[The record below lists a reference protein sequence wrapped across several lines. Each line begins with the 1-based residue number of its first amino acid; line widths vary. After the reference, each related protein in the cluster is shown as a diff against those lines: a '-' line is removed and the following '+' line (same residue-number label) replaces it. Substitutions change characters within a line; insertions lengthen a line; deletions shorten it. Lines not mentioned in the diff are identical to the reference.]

1 MRQHKSEMITR
12 MQQFLTTDKCRRR
25 FLLKYFD
32 ENEPLLKNN
41 NDSLDC
47 CDNCTRK

>member
-1 MRQHKSEMITR
+1 MRQHKSNMIAR

-25 FLLKYFD
+25 FMLKYFD
-32 ENEPLLKNN
+32 ENELLLKT
-41 NDSLDC
+41 DSNSPDC